1 MATTKQSRKQ
11 SHNALVRQVARS
23 LTISYAVVH
32 VATNRLVG
40 IRANRRLARDFVREK
55 IRAGAARRSLAVR
68 RIDLRVKGLSA

>member
-23 LTISYAVVH
+23 LKISYAVVH
-32 VATNRLVG
+32 VATNRLVV

-55 IRAGAARRSLAVR
+55 IRAGATRRSLAVR
-68 RIDLRVKGLSA
+68 RIDLRVRGLSA